1 MRKIIY
7 LLFLLPFSC
16 AYITTVSPARTYYIQ
31 LNKKIDID
39 EEKYYFEIVNGKIEI
54 VDTLTHIYKVSLYES
69 NGGKTNFMGYDV
81 KEVSNGDKTDRLY
94 LYKWENIFDRIELL
108 SLSYEEIGKKEYYM
122 LDTISVYKI
131 SLD

>member
-1 MRKIIY
+1 MRKINY

-54 VDTLTHIYKVSLYES
+54 VDTLTHIYKVLLYES

-81 KEVSNGDKTDRLY
+81 KEVSNGDKTDWLY
-94 LYKWENIFDRIELL
+94 LYEWENIFDRIELL

>member
-39 EEKYYFEIVNGKIEI
+39 EEKYYFEIVNGEIEM
-54 VDTLTHIYKVSLYES
+54 VDELSQIHKVSFYES
-69 NGGKTNFMGYDV
+69 IGGKTNFMGYDI
-81 KEVSNGDKTDRLY
+81 KEVSNGDKIDRLY
-94 LYKWENIFDRIELL
+94 LYKWENSFDRIELL
-108 SLSYEEIGKKEYYM
+108 SLSYEEIEKNENYK
-122 LDTISVYKI
+122 LDTILVYKI
-131 SLD
+131 VAD

>member
-39 EEKYYFEIVNGKIEI
+39 KEKYYFEIVNGKIEI
-54 VDTLTHIYKVSLYES
+54 VDTLTHIYKASLYES

-81 KEVSNGDKTDRLY
+81 KEVSNGDKTDWLY
-94 LYKWENIFDRIELL
+94 LYEWENIFDRIELL

>member
-122 LDTISVYKI
+122 LDTITVYKI